1 MSARTKPTTIRLSD
15 QDKANAQ
22 TIISTGMA
30 RDTTSAVQVALGL
43 VAARI
48 IKGLR
53 VK

>member
-1 MSARTKPTTIRLSD
+1 MSAQIKPTTIRLSD

-43 VAARI
+43 VAKRI
-48 IKGLR
+48 IKGGT
-53 VK
+53 K

>member
-1 MSARTKPTTIRLSD
+1 MTTTKQVTMRLTD

-43 VAARI
+43 VAKRI
-48 IKGLR
+48 IR
-53 VK
+53 VGGK